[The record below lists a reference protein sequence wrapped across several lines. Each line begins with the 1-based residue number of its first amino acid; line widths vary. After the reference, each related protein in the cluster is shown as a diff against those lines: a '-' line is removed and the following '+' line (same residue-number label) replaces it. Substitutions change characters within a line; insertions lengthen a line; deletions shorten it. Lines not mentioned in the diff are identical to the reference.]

1 MFLMLPKYSEM
12 HCLGTTAGGIK
23 EQKGAVF
30 IRVKTLKSDSEMLSH
45 NTLRISL
52 HSRKVLKSRLI

>member
-45 NTLRISL
+45 NTYIAN
-52 HSRKVLKSRLI
+52 IFA